1 MDSHNQQAIDGLF
14 QRLAEAERGA
24 PPRDDEA
31 EAFIRDRIASQPA
44 APYFMAQTI
53 LVMEQALREAQERV
67 EALEAKAERP
77 RGFLGGLFG
86 EDAPAPRAPAGMPRV
101 PHRGAGGQSGGFLA
115 GAAQT
120 AVGVAGGVLLGSAVA
135 GLFAADPAEAA
146 APEESQ
152 EDPAADTGADG
163 DFGDFEL

>member
-1 MDSHNQQAIDGLF
+1 MDRNDQQAIDGLF
-14 QRLAEAERGA
+14 QRLAEAERAA
-24 PPRDDEA
+24 PPRDAEA
-31 EAFIRDRIASQPA
+31 ERFIRDRIAGQPA

-53 LVMEQALREAQERV
+53 VVMEQALREAQERV
-67 EALEAKAERP
+67 EAIEAKAERP
-77 RGFLGGLFG
+77 RGFLGGLVG
-86 EDAPAPRAPAGMPRV
+86 EDAPAPRAPSAMPRV

-135 GLFAADPAEAA
+135 GMFAADPAEAA
-146 APEESQ
+146 PPEGSLD
-152 EDPAADTGADG
+152 DPAADAGDDG